1 MLDSLKPYPLYFIQK
16 ASPGKGDAF
25 DFVYVFKFYSDRT
38 DRYQRLKY
46 IVRAEFYSD
55 VIAVKF
61 YAARDRKLEKK
72 YNRII
77 HAHGYSGAV
86 RVFFTCAMAV
96 SQLHAL
102 FPTHSFV
109 VCGAESDD
117 VALEKVEDK
126 RNNQRFRIY
135 RTMALQLFG
144 RVTFEHYQQEEV
156 STYTLVNRSGC
167 TDIEAK
173 YKRIKDMFLDLGFG
187 N

>member
-1 MLDSLKPYPLYFIQK
+1 MLDTLRPYPLYFIQK
-16 ASPGKGDAF
+16 ASPGNGDAF
-25 DFVYVFKFYSDRT
+25 DLSYIYKFYSERT
-38 DRYQRLKY
+38 ERYQRLKY
-46 IVRAEFYSD
+46 IVRAEVYGD

-86 RVFFTCAMAV
+86 RVFFTCAMVV
-96 SQLHAL
+96 SELYRM
-102 FPTHSFV
+102 FPKHSFV

-117 VALEKVEDK
+117 VASGKVEDK

-144 RVTFEHYQQEEV
+144 RNTFEHYQYEDA
-156 STYTLVNRSGC
+156 SAYLLMNRIDC
-167 TDIEAK
+167 ADPDAK
-173 YKRIKDMFLDLGFG
+173 ADRIKRMFFDLGFG
-187 N
+187 D

>member
-16 ASPGKGDAF
+16 ASPGNGDAF
-25 DFVYVFKFYSDRT
+25 NLSYIFKFYSERT

-46 IVRAEFYSD
+46 IVRAELYDD

-86 RVFFTCAMAV
+86 RVFFTCAMVV
-96 SQLHAL
+96 SKLYQMY
-102 FPTHSFV
+102 PKCSFV

-117 VALEKVEDK
+117 VVSGKVEDK

-144 RVTFEHYQQEEV
+144 RNTFEHYQYEDA
-156 STYTLVNRSGC
+156 SAYLLMNRIDC
-167 TDIEAK
+167 ADPDAK
-173 YKRIKDMFLDLGFG
+173 ADRIKRMFFDLGFG
-187 N
+187 D